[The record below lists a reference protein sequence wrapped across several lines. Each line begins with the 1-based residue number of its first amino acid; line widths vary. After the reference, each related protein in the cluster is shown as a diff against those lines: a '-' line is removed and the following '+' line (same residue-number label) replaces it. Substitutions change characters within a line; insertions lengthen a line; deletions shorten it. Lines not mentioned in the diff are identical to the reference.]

1 MQKRMI
7 AWEVETWH
15 EGDTERKKTR
25 GMAFSDSEHKKV
37 RQLLSAAIRRTDK
50 IEGLYAVG
58 RIVELDES
66 EATK

>member
-1 MQKRMI
+1 MKKRII
-7 AWEVETWH
+7 AWEVETWR

-25 GMAFSDSEHKKV
+25 GMAFRDSEHKKV

-50 IEGLYAVG
+50 IDGLYAVG